1 MKRYCVIKYVPIV
14 TILAIAMAAQ
24 SSAWHLSPS
33 ANAPRVGDDL
43 TLTAVSSAVFDST
56 ACDISAAVFGK
67 SHKVKYRFR
76 SADTS
81 LVEMERG
88 TVRTYRL
95 DGDNYNPAD
104 ERKPGH
110 NMPAD
115 RRFNTGGFFPYGQ
128 NASSFYYYREGE
140 VGEHEHLSDRGVQ
153 EFAEIGLASLTTPDI
168 AIDNSL
174 LVKLCR
180 RGVMTVG
187 DSSQIVRSDN
197 GRYILND
204 SSLIMPVL
212 TDSVLLADSV
222 TYSETVSRWY
232 ALGYRYPI
240 VEKRE
245 YTVKRFGAICDSRT
259 ETYYCSPLTQ
269 EEEIDNDEINDSIR
283 QSLGDMRFGPLGA
296 GHQGHISPKN
306 TVPKRGMEQS
316 GESDDGDVTE
326 NISDGN
332 EFTVAVCPTEVSD
345 KTEISVM
352 SSDAGS
358 ATVLLVSSQGKAM
371 WQKKLEYPSGGFRL
385 TVPTADLIRGEYIVV
400 VNSGENLS
408 STKIFKK

>member
-1 MKRYCVIKYVPIV
+1 MKHLKLKLYTLFVVIFVMSVCVN
-14 TILAIAMAAQ
+14 
-24 SSAWHLSPS
+24 SSTWQLSRD
-33 ANAPRVGDDL
+33 ANAPRGGDKI

-56 ACDISAAVFGK
+56 ACDISAATFGK
-67 SHKVKYRFR
+67 SHKVKYRFLP
-76 SADTS
+76 ADSS
-81 LVEMERG
+81 LVVIESG
-88 TVRTYRL
+88 TVKSYKL
-95 DGDNYNPAD
+95 EGVEYIPAD
-104 ERKPGH
+104 ERKPGY
-110 NMPAD
+110 NMTAD
-115 RRFNTGGFFPYGQ
+115 RRFNTGGLSPFGE
-128 NASSFYYYREGE
+128 NGSSFYYYREGV
-140 VGEHEHLSDRGVQ
+140 VGENEHLSDRGVQ
-153 EFAEIGLASLTTPDI
+153 EFTTIGHTSLITPDM
-168 AIDNSL
+168 AVDNSL

-187 DSSQIVRSDN
+187 DSSRICRSDE
-197 GRYILND
+197 GLFVLND
-204 SSLIMPVL
+204 SSLITPAF
-212 TDSVLLADSV
+212 TDSALLADSI
-222 TYSETVSRWY
+222 TYNETISRWY

-245 YTVKRFGAICDSRT
+245 YTVKRFGAVCDSRT

-283 QSLGDMRFGPLGA
+283 LALKNEHFGLLG
-296 GHQGHISPKN
+296 HSVSPKGV
-306 TVPKRGMEQS
+306 TQKS
-316 GESDDGDVTE
+316 GKPHNCDGDVDNMTE
-326 NISDGN
+326 NVLCDHEYSV
-332 EFTVAVCPTEVSD
+332 TVTPTEVSD

-385 TVPTADLIRGEYIVV
+385 SVPTADLIRGEYIVV

>member
-1 MKRYCVIKYVPIV
+1 MKRYCLIIYVPIV
-14 TILAIAMAAQ
+14 TILAVAMAAQ
-24 SSAWHLSPS
+24 SPAWHLSPS

-81 LVEMERG
+81 LVEMEQG
-88 TVRTYRL
+88 TVRTYSL

-153 EFAEIGLASLTTPDI
+153 EFTETGLASLTTPDM
-168 AIDNSL
+168 AIENSL

-187 DSSQIVRSDN
+187 DSSRIVRSDN

-222 TYSETVSRWY
+222 TYSS
-232 ALGYRYPI
+232 
-240 VEKRE
+240 
-245 YTVKRFGAICDSRT
+245 
-259 ETYYCSPLTQ
+259 
-269 EEEIDNDEINDSIR
+269 
-283 QSLGDMRFGPLGA
+283 
-296 GHQGHISPKN
+296 
-306 TVPKRGMEQS
+306 
-316 GESDDGDVTE
+316 
-326 NISDGN
+326 
-332 EFTVAVCPTEVSD
+332 
-345 KTEISVM
+345 
-352 SSDAGS
+352 
-358 ATVLLVSSQGKAM
+358 
-371 WQKKLEYPSGGFRL
+371 FR
-385 TVPTADLIRGEYIVV
+385 
-400 VNSGENLS
+400 NC
-408 STKIFKK
+408 IFW